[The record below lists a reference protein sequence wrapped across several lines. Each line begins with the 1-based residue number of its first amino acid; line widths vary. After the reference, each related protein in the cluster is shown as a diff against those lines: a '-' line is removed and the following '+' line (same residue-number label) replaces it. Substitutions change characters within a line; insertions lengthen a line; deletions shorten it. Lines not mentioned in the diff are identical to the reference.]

1 MEQTAA
7 MEKTGRKSVRMYGA
21 GTIINAPCVEAR
33 IGLKYTISAN
43 IREMGK
49 MTKPR

>member
-1 MEQTAA
+1 MEPTAVT
-7 MEKTGRKSVRMYGA
+7 EKTGRRSGKIYAA
-21 GTIINAPCVEAR
+21 GTIINALYVEAG